1 MAKEKTGMM
10 FVLSSP
16 SGAGKTTLTK
26 KIAENNKNFTISIS
40 HTTRKPRPNEIN
52 GRDYKFVSE
61 QEFNTLVKEN
71 NFFEYANIFGN
82 YYGTLKKPVLEL
94 LSLGRDVLFDIDW
107 QGTQQLKRIKSL
119 SLVTFFILPPN
130 IQVLKKRLLNRHKG
144 QEELIEKRM
153 NKFNEEASHWSEY
166 NYVFINDDLDTCYK
180 KILNVITSEK
190 KGIRQEQNLDEIENN
205 WPKNIPSGIIHAD
218 LFPDNIFFKDDK
230 LTGIIDFYF
239 SCYDFYVFEI
249 AICLN
254 ALCFEGQ
261 KENLS
266 FNVTK
271 AKKFIDG
278 YSSIK
283 KLTEEEKKSLK
294 ILCQGAAMRF
304 LLTRVFDYLNLT
316 EGAIVKI
323 KDPIEYLKRLEF
335 HNNVKNY
342 EDYFF

>member
-1 MAKEKTGMM
+1 MAIYTK
-10 FVLSSP
+10 LS
-16 SGAGKTTLTK
+16 
-26 KIAENNKNFTISIS
+26 ENNLKEFFLKYNLGKLLNYTGIQEGIENTNYFIQTDTGKFILTVYEKRVEEKDLPFFMGLMKNLFDANFPSPEPIINKNGNYVTEISGKKAAVVSFLDGSAKKNLNPNDCHKVGVQAAKLHLITKNFIGKRENKLSVNS
-40 HTTRKPRPNEIN
+40 WRKI
-52 GRDYKFVSE
+52 YKKVQKDCS
-61 QEFNTLVKEN
+61 
-71 NFFEYANIFGN
+71 
-82 YYGTLKKPVLEL
+82 
-94 LSLGRDVLFDIDW
+94 
-107 QGTQQLKRIKSL
+107 RIH
-119 SLVTFFILPPN
+119 
-130 IQVLKKRLLNRHKG
+130 LNLAKT
-144 QEELIEKRM
+144 IEK
-153 NKFNEEASHWSEY
+153 
-166 NYVFINDDLDTCYK
+166 
-180 KILNVITSEK
+180 
-190 KGIRQEQNLDEIENN
+190 NLDEIENN

-316 EGAIVKI
+316 EGALVKI

-335 HNNVKNY
+335 HNSVKDY
-342 EDYFF
+342 KDYFF